1 MNKIDILLTIA
12 IALCAFILG
21 VTVAGYNQFNAD
33 PPEHYNIQSR
43 ALNYT
48 DKTVTVKQIQN
59 SQSLVKYQIMNRNEQ
74 QMYKDIS
81 DLTKALTR
89 LVKLLEKLAKQQL

>member
-12 IALCAFILG
+12 IALCAFMLG
-21 VTVAGYNQFNAD
+21 MTVAGYTQFTAD

-48 DKTVTVKQIQN
+48 EKDCYSKIDIELIVFGKVLDYDKK
-59 SQSLVKYQIMNRNEQ
+59 
-74 QMYKDIS
+74 
-81 DLTKALTR
+81 
-89 LVKLLEKLAKQQL
+89 

>member
-1 MNKIDILLTIA
+1 MNSIHTLLTIA

-21 VTVAGYNQFNAD
+21 VTVAGYSQFNAD

-48 DKTVTVKQIQN
+48 DKDCYSKI
-59 SQSLVKYQIMNRNEQ
+59 
-74 QMYKDIS
+74 DIELIVFGKVL
-81 DLTKALTR
+81 DH
-89 LVKLLEKLAKQQL
+89 E

>member
-1 MNKIDILLTIA
+1 MNSIHTLLTIA

-21 VTVAGYNQFNAD
+21 VTVAGYKQFNAD

-48 DKTVTVKQIQN
+48 DKDCYSKI
-59 SQSLVKYQIMNRNEQ
+59 
-74 QMYKDIS
+74 DIELIVFGKVL
-81 DLTKALTR
+81 DH
-89 LVKLLEKLAKQQL
+89 E